1 MRNFWRNTKKT
12 NNSGTLQRAYN
23 TRNVGNEQ
31 GENKKDI
38 YLHLSVMNIDADIKK
53 IRRFEL

>member
-38 YLHLSVMNIDADIKK
+38 YIHLSVMNIDADIKNK
-53 IRRFEL
+53 EI

>member
-1 MRNFWRNTKKT
+1 MKNFCKNTKKT

-23 TRNVGNEQ
+23 TRNAGNEQ
-31 GENKKDI
+31 GENKKRH
-38 YLHLSVMNIDADIKK
+38 LHSPFRYEYRCRHKN

>member
-1 MRNFWRNTKKT
+1 MKSFCKNTKKT

-31 GENKKDI
+31 GENKKKTSTFI
-38 YLHLSVMNIDADIKK
+38 FPL
-53 IRRFEL
+53 